1 MASESL
7 APSISNDSENSCV
20 SMVDVLREEE
30 ELEADATAVLGDSDI
45 HNCTYPAGYIP
56 RQALYSCL
64 TCNGQAGVCL
74 ACSYEC
80 HEGHDLCE
88 LYTKRN
94 FRCDCGNDKFP
105 NNKCK
110 LYPTKDGCNARNTY
124 NQNFKG
130 LYCVC
135 MRPYPDPED
144 EIEDEMIQC
153 VMCEDWYHGRH
164 LGNKDIP
171 GDFEEMICTG
181 CMHKYDFLWAY
192 NIYSQE
198 TQKIE
203 SAESSTDVDVG
214 EKGKRSCEGEEE
226 ERELTTP
233 QPSCQGESEVS
244 SRTPQPSCQGESE
257 TTPCNSEPVLKKA
270 RIEESGDKLESV
282 DLCLL
287 KELQRREDTVQD
299 SATFW
304 KAAWRNKLCVCPSC
318 KDMYRDRGITFIID
332 ESDTVTAY
340 EKRGKEKQ
348 TPSSQY
354 DKGLQALSSMD
365 RIQQVEVIQG
375 FNDMKTELST
385 YLKKFAEDGKVVKAE
400 DIREFFSQME
410 ARKRQR
416 AAAPFQYFCK

>member
-7 APSISNDSENSCV
+7 APSTSNDSETSCV

-110 LYPTKDGCNARNTY
+110 LYPTKDAFNAQNTY

-135 MRPYPDPED
+135 TRPYPDPED

-153 VMCEDWYHGRH
+153 IICEDWYHGRH

-171 GDFEEMICTG
+171 SDYEEMICTG
-181 CMHKYDFLWAY
+181 CMQKYDFLWAY

-198 TQKIE
+198 TKKIE
-203 SAESSTDVDVG
+203 SAESTDAVDVG
-214 EKGKRSCEGEEE
+214 EKRKRSCSPEGG
-226 ERELTTP
+226 ERKSMETSLPT
-233 QPSCQGESEVS
+233 CKGDA
-244 SRTPQPSCQGESE
+244 E
-257 TTPCNSEPVLKKA
+257 TTCCDTEPVMKKA
-270 RIEESGDKLESV
+270 KVEKSEKEPEAVDPCVLKQLLSREEMARD
-282 DLCLL
+282 C
-287 KELQRREDTVQD
+287 
-299 SATFW
+299 ATFW
-304 KAAWRNKLCVCPSC
+304 KAGWRNKLCVCPDC
-318 KDMYRDRGITFIID
+318 KEMYKDRGISFIID

-340 EKRGKEKQ
+340 EKRGKDKQ

-375 FNDMKTELST
+375 FNDMKSELST
-385 YLKKFAEDGKVVKAE
+385 YLKKFADDGKVVKAE
-400 DIREFFSQME
+400 DIREFFSHME

>member
-7 APSISNDSENSCV
+7 APSTSNDSEASCV

-30 ELEADATAVLGDSDI
+30 KLEADATAVLGDSDI
-45 HNCTYPAGYIP
+45 HNCTYPASYIP

-105 NNKCK
+105 DNKCK
-110 LYPTKDGCNARNTY
+110 LYPTKDPFNAQNIY

-135 MRPYPDPED
+135 VRPYPDPED

-164 LGNKDIP
+164 LGSKDLPI
-171 GDFEEMICTG
+171 DYEEMVCTG
-181 CMHKYDFLWAY
+181 CMQKFDFLWAY
-192 NIYSQE
+192 NLYSQDTKTIKSEESTAVVDVGGKRKSSNGPEGGDEKSQE
-198 TQKIE
+198 TSLPTCKGDAKTNNCDTE
-203 SAESSTDVDVG
+203 PAAKKPKVEKSEDSTQQ
-214 EKGKRSCEGEEE
+214 EAA
-226 ERELTTP
+226 
-233 QPSCQGESEVS
+233 
-244 SRTPQPSCQGESE
+244 
-257 TTPCNSEPVLKKA
+257 NS
-270 RIEESGDKLESV
+270 
-282 DLCLL
+282 CLL
-287 KELQRREDTVQD
+287 KQLLNRDVLDRDC
-299 SATFW
+299 ATFW
-304 KAAWRNKLCVCPSC
+304 KAGWRSKLCVCPNC
-318 KDMYRDRGITFIID
+318 MEMYKDRGITFVVD
-332 ESDTVTAY
+332 ESDTVMAY
-340 EKRGKEKQ
+340 EKRGQDKQ

-365 RIQQVEVIQG
+365 RVQQVEVIQG
-375 FNDMKTELST
+375 FNDMKSELST
-385 YLKKFAEDGKVVKAE
+385 YLKKFADDGKVVKEE

-416 AAAPFQYFCK
+416 TAAPFQYFCK